1 MEAMEAPSIDEVRES
16 TTSKEILVRTS
27 RRSGDG
33 GHSCLHHRGGA
44 TCFRKVKMHNNEEN
58 AKFDTHT
65 HTKDREN
72 RRRQRLWCDFTRLQ
86 KNACRAIHALI
97 TTNHTYIHFIEVDAM
112 LTKTFPQFSSSF
124 TKHRNRYRNASG
136 TKSSTCNISNAGAL
150 RQMSLF
156 HVSFCSF
163 DSIFFAFK
171 VFQNSPCASTTQLVG
186 PLATVIQCV
195 LSSGTS

>member
-65 HTKDREN
+65 QKTERTGEDKDYG
-72 RRRQRLWCDFTRLQ
+72 
-86 KNACRAIHALI
+86 A
-97 TTNHTYIHFIEVDAM
+97 
-112 LTKTFPQFSSSF
+112 
-124 TKHRNRYRNASG
+124 
-136 TKSSTCNISNAGAL
+136 AL
-150 RQMSLF
+150 RVYKKRHVVRYTRSLLLIIHTF
-156 HVSFCSF
+156 ISLR
-163 DSIFFAFK
+163 
-171 VFQNSPCASTTQLVG
+171 STR
-186 PLATVIQCV
+186 C
-195 LSSGTS
+195 

>member
-44 TCFRKVKMHNNEEN
+44 TCFRKVKMHNNEEM

-72 RRRQRLWCDFTRLQ
+72 RRRQIMVRLY
-86 KNACRAIHALI
+86 A
-97 TTNHTYIHFIEVDAM
+97 
-112 LTKTFPQFSSSF
+112 F
-124 TKHRNRYRNASG
+124 TKKG
-136 TKSSTCNISNAGAL
+136 MTCDTRA
-150 RQMSLF
+150 
-156 HVSFCSF
+156 HYY
-163 DSIFFAFK
+163 
-171 VFQNSPCASTTQLVG
+171 
-186 PLATVIQCV
+186 
-195 LSSGTS
+195 